1 LLIYTGGSVGDRGDK
16 TERTGSIF
24 NLIEVDES
32 SRRDGDSASSVK
44 EFYSQRHL
52 RPANLSPLR
61 KQLEKQLVDL
71 KEING
76 QGAPKPPMVHRP
88 SGAYLS
94 SNPIIRGKD

>member
-1 LLIYTGGSVGDRGDK
+1 VGDRGDK
-16 TERTGSIF
+16 TERAGSIF
-24 NLIEVDES
+24 NLIEVDEAA
-32 SRRDGDSASSVK
+32 RREDNRASSVK

-61 KQLEKQLVDL
+61 KKLEKQLVDL
-71 KEING
+71 KEINE
-76 QGAPKPPMVHRP
+76 QGAPRPPMVHRP